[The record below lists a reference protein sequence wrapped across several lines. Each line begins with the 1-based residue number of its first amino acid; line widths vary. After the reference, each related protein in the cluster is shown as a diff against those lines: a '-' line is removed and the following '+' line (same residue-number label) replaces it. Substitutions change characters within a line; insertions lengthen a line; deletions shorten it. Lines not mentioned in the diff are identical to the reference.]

1 LRAVLYYYNENL
13 EKSKGPE
20 TAGRKIQMTDC
31 CEAKPILHN
40 GMALRSK
47 AIPSKLIGFAK
58 QSQSIIK
65 KSLRS
70 KAHPP

>member
-1 LRAVLYYYNENL
+1 
-13 EKSKGPE
+13 
-20 TAGRKIQMTDC
+20 MTDC

-47 AIPSKLIGFAK
+47 AIPSKLIGFAE